1 MRYIKMPGTDCSVSA
16 ISLGT
21 WPFGGGAY
29 WGDQNEQDALSTV
42 QASLDCGINFFDS
55 AMTYGKGA
63 SEEILGRALL
73 GKRDKAIVATKAV
86 WEWLHKDKL
95 EAACDASL
103 KRLQTDYIDLYYIH
117 WISADTNL
125 DETIEVMER
134 LQRKGKIRMAGI
146 CNFGVKRL
154 TELENNGKLKN
165 FHAHQLPYS
174 LLWRPIEYDVQK
186 LTVDNDM
193 GIICYSPLFQGLL
206 ADVYKTIDDVP
217 MGLRG
222 TRLYDCSNRTDTQ
235 HNEKGCEKEVFE
247 ALAQIRA
254 LAQDLKVSMAEL
266 SIAWLLEQKGV
277 ASVITGARTPAEII
291 ENAKGADLR
300 LSEDVVKELNRITQ
314 PIKEI
319 IGDNCDMWMSKKDS
333 RYDL

>member
-1 MRYIKMPGTDCSVSA
+1 MRYHDLSGTEYKVSS

-21 WPFGGGAY
+21 WPFGGGTY
-29 WGDQNEQDALSTV
+29 WGDQNEQDALNTV
-42 QASLDCGINFFDS
+42 QTAIDCGINFFDT

-73 GKRDKAIVATKAV
+73 GKRDRAIIATKAV
-86 WEWLHKDKL
+86 WEALHKDRL

-103 KRLQTDYIDLYYIH
+103 RRLQTDYIDLYYIH
-117 WISADTNL
+117 WISEDTNL

-134 LQRKGKIRMAGI
+134 LVKKGKVRTLGF
-146 CNFGVKRL
+146 CNFGIKRL
-154 TELENNGKLKN
+154 TQLKENGKLRE

-174 LLWRPIEYDVQK
+174 LLWRPIEYEVAPA
-186 LTVDNDM
+186 TIENNM

-206 ADVYKTIDDVP
+206 AGIYSSIEEVP

-222 TRLYDCSNRTDTQ
+222 TRLYDCSKRTDTQ
-235 HNEKGCEKEVFE
+235 HHEKGCEKEVFE
-247 ALAQIRA
+247 ALGKIRA
-254 LAQDLKVSMAEL
+254 LSNELGISMAEL

-291 ENAKGADLR
+291 QNAKAADVHLDP
-300 LSEDVVKELNRITQ
+300 DVIQTLNDITE
-314 PIKEI
+314 PIKKI